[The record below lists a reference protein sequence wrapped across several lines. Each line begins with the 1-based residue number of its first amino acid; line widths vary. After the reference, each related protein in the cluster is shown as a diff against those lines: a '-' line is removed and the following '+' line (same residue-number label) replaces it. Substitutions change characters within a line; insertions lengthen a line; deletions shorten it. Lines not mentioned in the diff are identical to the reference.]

1 MCLVFEGEEDE
12 MDEIEKYMF
21 ILHIWLRGEDD
32 HISPSH
38 KIQVEIMGV

>member
-21 ILHIWLRGEDD
+21 ILHI
-32 HISPSH
+32 
-38 KIQVEIMGV
+38 